1 LRGRDLRLSTGE
13 LLRRRLAQ
21 SLLSW
26 RAHEALRRRGLR
38 AELWL
43 KPHEALRRRLERIA
57 LAVLERR
64 QNWSWRRAKAF
75 LEFAGWLTL
84 WRSS

>member
-1 LRGRDLRLSTGE
+1 
-13 LLRRRLAQ
+13 
-21 SLLSW
+21 
-26 RAHEALRRRGLR
+26 LR

-64 QNWSWRRAKAF
+64 QTWSWRRAKAI